1 MNKKPIFEA
10 SQLIDG
16 TDKSSSLSSGTE
28 KKHILASQG
37 AILLSESSGAVKNAV
52 SFKDYRRLCMA
63 KKKLSYKQPKI
74 VKCKSGEW
82 YVQYYFRHPVNFRWI
97 EHRERKGLN
106 YLKDQEQ
113 KQIEADELCRQ
124 LAGWLREGHGPYDQN
139 SAMIS
144 KLIPIQTEIQK
155 LKSLKKQ
162 WSLEVAIKEFR
173 YYIENQGYAPSTI
186 GAYKKYVKA
195 FETWIKT
202 NNYANNLAAE
212 FTEIKVEAFLSDYYI
227 QNEWSTRTYNNYLE
241 FMITFFSGIQRLER
255 KKTENRKLRYDF
267 IASELKTKIT
277 APQRNKAF
285 TPLMLKELKKE
296 LAERGEAD
304 LKDYLEWIFLSLMR
318 PAEIRELRI
327 ADIDEA
333 SRQIRINGKTGDRII
348 PVSDQLLRLINRR
361 ELLTKTLTS
370 YAFGYAG
377 KADERRMSV
386 EYFLG
391 KFSPVRIKLGLDENF
406 GPYSMKPTGV
416 IAMINAGFTDDEIRG
431 LTGHKTVEAFRAYKR
446 DLVIENS
453 HVMKGST
460 IEF

>member
-1 MNKKPIFEA
+1 MDKKPIFEA
-10 SQLIDG
+10 SQLIDD
-16 TDKSSSLSSGTE
+16 TEKSSSLSSGTK
-28 KKHILASQG
+28 KKHILASSG
-37 AILLSESSGAVKNAV
+37 AILLYSQKNGQESGQTFNQSIK
-52 SFKDYRRLCMA
+52 LCMA
-63 KKKLSYKQPKI
+63 KRKPIYKLPKV
-74 VKCKSGEW
+74 VKCKSGPW
-82 YVQYYFRHPVNFRWI
+82 YVRYFFRHPVSTDWVAHKYRGGINYIKDLEEREQEANAACRII
-97 EHRERKGLN
+97 EGL
-106 YLKDQEQ
+106 LVSGKS
-113 KQIEADELCRQ
+113 
-124 LAGWLREGHGPYDQN
+124 PYDGDYLGK
-139 SAMIS
+139 
-144 KLIPIQTEIQK
+144 KLISETVHAERHRK
-155 LKSLKKQ
+155 ANKKQ
-162 WSLEVAIKEFR
+162 WTLADAIMHFR
-173 YYIENQGYAPSTI
+173 AYIEVQGYSPSTVN
-186 GAYKKYVKA
+186 AYKKYVKA
-195 FETWIKT
+195 FEAWLIA
-202 NNYANNLAAE
+202 NNYLDYVAAE
-212 FTEIKVEAFLSDYYI
+212 FTEIKVSAFLDDYYHA
-227 QNEWSTRTYNNYLE
+227 NEWSTRTYNNYLE
-241 FMITFFSGIQRLER
+241 FMITFFAGIQVLER
-255 KKTENRKLRYDF
+255 RKTENRQLRYDF
-267 IASELKTKIT
+267 IASDLKTKIT
-277 APQRNKAF
+277 TPQRNKAF

-296 LAERGEAD
+296 LADHGEAD

-453 HVMKGST
+453 HVMKGSV